1 MNIIKS
7 NKLTEKNIKD
17 IEILESKCRETDG
30 DNLLVYA
37 DEDDNIYPQFNCFYM
52 MYELNSSN
60 NDNTKIVKVENLPDN
75 SKLIGFL
82 SVFQPDGYCPYVY
95 AMVDPEHRKQGIF
108 KELYECFMKEFNY
121 FKFESMSFPTNKNN
135 ELAISILKKMEGYK
149 YSTEFILEYKLIS
162 NKNTTNETSNNT
174 TNSTCPSHEK
184 KNSSLSLTSSITKD
198 NDIVYYL
205 EDYALGHFKR
215 TIGSLLITIDGDTA
229 CLSHFEISKSK
240 RNKGY
245 GRKML
250 NLLCE
255 ELRTKN
261 ISKILLQV
269 TSNNPAALHLYT
281 SYGFTVQSE
290 LDYYNIDV
298 NIQSMNI

>member
-52 MYELNSSN
+52 MYELNSSS
-60 NDNTKIVKVENLPDN
+60 NDNTKIIKVENLPDN

-95 AMVDPEHRKQGIF
+95 AMVDPEHRRQGIF
-108 KELYECFMKEFNY
+108 KALYDSFMVEFNY
-121 FKFESMSFPTNKNN
+121 FKFESVSFPMHKDN
-135 ELAISILKKMEGYK
+135 ETAINILKKMEGYK
-149 YSTEFILEYKLIS
+149 YSTEYILEYNLVSNENATNSGQQNTTIDKITS
-162 NKNTTNETSNNT
+162 NKKQALT
-174 TNSTCPSHEK
+174 
-184 KNSSLSLTSSITKD
+184 LTSSTTED
-198 NDIVYYL
+198 SDIVYYL

-255 ELRTKN
+255 ELRAKN

-298 NIQSMNI
+298 NIQSINI

>member
-1 MNIIKS
+1 MKIIKT
-7 NKLTEKNIKD
+7 NKLTEKNIND
-17 IEILESKCRETDG
+17 IQVLTESCQAIDG
-30 DNLLVYA
+30 DKLIVYA
-37 DEDDNIYPQFNCFYM
+37 DEGDNIYPKFDCFYM
-52 MYELNSSN
+52 MYDINES
-60 NDNTKIVKVENLPDN
+60 VKQTDLP
-75 SKLIGFL
+75 SEAKLLGFL

-95 AMVDPEHRKQGIF
+95 AMVDPKHRKQGIF
-108 KELYECFMKEFNY
+108 KELYNCFMDEFNY
-121 FKFESMSFPTNKNN
+121 FKFESVSFPMHKDN
-135 ELAISILKKMEGYK
+135 ETAINILKKMEGYK
-149 YSTEFILEYKLIS
+149 YSTEYILEYDLLS
-162 NKNTTNETSNNT
+162 NKNATNSNN
-174 TNSTCPSHEK
+174 K
-184 KNSSLSLTSSITKD
+184 QSLTLTSSTTED
-198 NDIVYYL
+198 GDIVYYL

>member
-135 ELAISILKKMEGYK
+135 KLAISILKKMEGYK
-149 YSTEFILEYKLIS
+149 YSTEFILEYDLIS
-162 NKNTTNETSNNT
+162 SETT
-174 TNSTCPSHEK
+174 TNSKPNNTPTFDNK
-184 KNSSLSLTSSITKD
+184 TKASLTLSSSTTED
-198 NDIVYYL
+198 SDIVYYL

-255 ELRTKN
+255 DLWTKN